1 MKTFLRQ
8 SLAFAYV
15 LSTMAIALSVMAYSV
30 YLMMERSAPTILGY
44 LLYFIMFIVMVT
56 YSRGIDW
63 ATDIMFEEIKN

>member
-15 LSTMAIALSVMAYSV
+15 LSTMAIALSVLAYSV

-44 LLYFIMFIVMVT
+44 LLYLLMFVVMVT
-56 YSRGIDW
+56 YSKGITW
-63 ATDIMFEEIKN
+63 ATDTISEDTN